1 MYSTDVSECYAG
13 NLGFVHTIARKCY
26 GRLQGMGAAKDYD
39 DVFGD
44 VRIAFLE
51 AHQKFDPTKGFEF
64 NTYFARSAY
73 NRLNRVADSVEEE
86 RITNGVRSF
95 EELSG
100 DDDLAAVERIASE
113 AMTPD
118 EWLEQREAAEAMEQ
132 VIQGMSPMAALIV
145 EWIAQP
151 PAALLEEIVK
161 HQAHAEYGRSLG
173 QNARSFAGVNVHF
186 ICKFLRLTMPER
198 TKEIAAAGREVRELI
213 ESL

>member
-1 MYSTDVSECYAG
+1 MYSADVSECYAG

-26 GRLQGMGAAKDYD
+26 GRLQGMGAALDYD

-73 NRLNRVADSVEEE
+73 NKLNRVAGDVEEE

-95 EELSG
+95 EELTT
-100 DDDLAAVERIASE
+100 DDDMHAVERIACQ
-113 AMTPD
+113 AITP
-118 EWLEQREAAEAMEQ
+118 EQWMEQREAADAMER
-132 VIQGMSPMAALIV
+132 VVERLSPIAGLIV

-151 PAALLEEIVK
+151 PKALLEEIAK
-161 HQAHAEYGRSLG
+161 HQAHAEYARSVG
-173 QNARSFAGVNVHF
+173 ENMRSFAGVNVSF
-186 ICKFLRLTMPER
+186 ICKFLRMTMPER
-198 TKEIAAAGREVRELI
+198 AKEITAAGREVRELI
-213 ESL
+213 DTL